1 MLVHGDAPNRMLR
14 MKMIMKMAMA
24 RMDDVTMRRRC
35 DDDGDDEDEDRC
47 MHFDLYVLSALGADS
62 ADFNKYTT
70 AFNIN
75 GARFYIRQHLFCF
88 GCFFFF
94 VVVFV
99 FFFCFVVFFVVVFVF
114 FFVF

>member
-1 MLVHGDAPNRMLR
+1 

-47 MHFDLYVLSALGADS
+47 MHFDLYVLSVLGADS
-62 ADFNKYTT
+62 
-70 AFNIN
+70 
-75 GARFYIRQHLFCF
+75 GARFYIRQHVFCF
-88 GCFFFF
+88 GCFFSLLLFLSSFFVFCLF

-99 FFFCFVVFFVVVFVF
+99 FLFCFFVFFVVVFVF
-114 FFVF
+114 FLFL